1 MENEIVGRVRN
12 ACAQLLL
19 ELLHE
24 PPEPRVDARFKLPFS
39 SVTEADWRR
48 AVHLWRAHAPELLAS
63 LPTRECPACA
73 AQDSRW
79 LFESYD
85 AHPFHECLR
94 CGCWFTPRVVEWSV
108 FERLFAI
115 SSEAHQLA
123 STMMSHRDE
132 AVRDVDMARIGAYL
146 DDLLPLVSGSNGQRV
161 RYLDAG
167 CGVGHSL
174 RAGLDRG
181 LAVQGVD
188 VDDAA
193 VAIARNAGLPV
204 ATPSE
209 IRSMPPGPYD
219 LLSFW
224 ETLEHIAHPLDALKQ
239 FLPFVADDGLVAITV
254 PNLNAPAVRIM
265 RESCPWVHGGYNTP
279 GHLNLFHVPALEQL
293 LSRAELTLVDVEGQ
307 YGGDSLELLAF
318 LGGESRGIF
327 DVLHASER
335 TGALPAFLRPL
346 MNNIAPGLA
355 LLEQY
360 AVASPI
366 LRVVACRQNRREHF
380 TALVAKRKQARREQ
394 MAETARY
401 LLSFEIDYKSQLSE
415 LRTKWESSLSYKLER
430 LWAKVCRSS

>member
-1 MENEIVGRVRN
+1 
-12 ACAQLLL
+12 
-19 ELLHE
+19 
-24 PPEPRVDARFKLPFS
+24 
-39 SVTEADWRR
+39 
-48 AVHLWRAHAPELLAS
+48 
-63 LPTRECPACA
+63 
-73 AQDSRW
+73 
-79 LFESYD
+79 
-85 AHPFHECLR
+85 
-94 CGCWFTPRVVEWSV
+94 VVEWSV